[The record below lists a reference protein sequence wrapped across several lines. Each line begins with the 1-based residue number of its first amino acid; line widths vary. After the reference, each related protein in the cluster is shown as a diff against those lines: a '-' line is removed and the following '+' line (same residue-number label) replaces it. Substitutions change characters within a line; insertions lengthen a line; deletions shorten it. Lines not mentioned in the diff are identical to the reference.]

1 MVPFTF
7 FEFAV
12 MKVVAFV
19 CAFMMVYMVG
29 QLHLLFFLIQNY
41 ISQVTYLLPEGLL
54 LAFVLAYLIF
64 IRLLRFVLAKP
75 PEVIG
80 SPAASVRHKVFY

>member
-29 QLHLLFFLIQNY
+29 QLHLLFFFNPELHF
-41 ISQVTYLLPEGLL
+41 SSDLP
-54 LAFVLAYLIF
+54 A
-64 IRLLRFVLAKP
+64 P
-75 PEVIG
+75 
-80 SPAASVRHKVFY
+80 